1 MLLCLKGVE
10 DMAKRRPNGDGLV
23 RKRKDGRWEGRIVVG
38 YKNNGSP
45 IYKYVFAKTQKELL
59 EKLHQLIGVYRDAD
73 LTEDCNMSLGEWLDR
88 WIEEYMVF
96 RIRESTLDSYRCTI
110 NNYIKP
116 YLGDK
121 ALASLNTMEIQ
132 RMYNSLKKQ
141 GRVREDQKLGYQL
154 SDSMIRRIHMVLHQA
169 LDVAVRERMIV
180 NNPANGTTI
189 PKTNYAPKQI
199 LSEGQL
205 DIFMEAIQQDELWYD
220 FFYTAITTGLRK
232 GEICGLQWQDFDEK
246 NSRLNICRTVSK
258 KKGGGYAVGETKTST
273 GTRTILLPASTSTM
287 LRERKKTA
295 LGIWIF
301 HNPIKPEEP
310 INPNT
315 AYGQLKKILAKAN
328 LPSIR
333 FHDLRHT
340 FATHAL
346 ASGVDAK
353 TLSGILGH
361 TNASF
366 TLDTYTHVTTD
377 MQKNAAIIVGDFIE
391 GILL

>member
-1 MLLCLKGVE
+1 MV
-10 DMAKRRPNGDGLV
+10 KRRPNGEGLV

-45 IYKYVFAKTQKELL
+45 IYKYVFAKTQKQLL
-59 EKLHQLIGVYRDAD
+59 EKLHQLIGIYRNAS

-96 RIRESTLDSYRCTI
+96 RIRESTLDSYRSVI
-110 NNYIKP
+110 QNHIKP
-116 YLGDK
+116 YLGDNPLSVITT
-121 ALASLNTMEIQ
+121 ADIQ
-132 RMYNSLKKQ
+132 KMYNNLKKK
-141 GRVREDQKLGYQL
+141 GRVRKHPTLGRQL
-154 SDSMIRRIHMVLHQA
+154 SNSTVRGVHMVLHQA
-169 LDVAVRERMIV
+169 LDAAVSERMIV
-180 NNPANGTTI
+180 SNPTNGTTV
-189 PKTNYAPKQI
+189 PKADYALKQI
-199 LSEGQL
+199 LNEEQL
-205 DIFMEAIQQDELWYD
+205 EIFMQAIQQDDLWHD
-220 FFYTAITTGLRK
+220 FFYTAITTGLRR
-232 GEICGLQWQDFDEK
+232 GELCGLQWQDFDEQ
-246 NSRLNICRTVSK
+246 NNRLKIVRTVHK
-258 KKGGGYAVGETKTST
+258 KKGGGWTTGETKTDT
-273 GTRTILLPASTSTM
+273 GIRTILLPASTARV
-287 LRERKKTA
+287 LRERSKAA
-295 LGIWIF
+295 LGPWIF

-310 INPNT
+310 INPN
-315 AYGQLKKILAKAN
+315 AGYRQLKTILQKAQ

-377 MQKNAAIIVGDFIE
+377 MQKNASVIVGEFIA
-391 GILL
+391 GIMLLREVHYD